1 MFSPDAI
8 EARMQRRDFLKTS
21 ALAGSALLFSRKL
34 PAADASDQAL
44 IEIMLDEPVGTISPL
59 IYSHFT
65 EELGAVIYDGVWVGE
80 KSKIPNTGGIRT
92 ALIEKMRQIKAPAV
106 RCPGGCFADSYD
118 WRDGIG
124 PKDKRPKRT
133 DFWVDDPDAKTLA
146 PKGVPSYDPNQFGT
160 DEFVRFCK
168 LVGAEPYLAANV
180 RSLNAYAFDQWV
192 EYCNSPAG
200 STSWSEVRAAGGS
213 PQPYNVQYWGVG
225 NESWGCGGNFTPE
238 EYASEYRRYQ
248 SWLPKYGLD
257 LKLIASG
264 PNQDDVDWTTRF
276 FENIFASG
284 RKIKPPF
291 GWSMHYYT
299 DLPEALKFTDQ
310 DVYPGY
316 VLADR
321 MEKIMLDH
329 WTAMGVYDRNHGV
342 KLVVDEY
349 GPWYRF
355 SDTKLDPSHV
365 LGQQLT
371 VRDAIMTALTLDT
384 FNRNPDK
391 VAIAA
396 CAQLIN
402 CIDSLFLSHEVHFIT
417 TPVFHIF
424 DMYKGHQGGQ
434 AVRLQFSVPEISFPR
449 KAIKKQLSS
458 TGDEAIVG
466 GPSSRLWG
474 LNGSASLA
482 GKVLTLTVA
491 NPHLT
496 ESHPTQIMLR
506 GDATAASAEM
516 EVLGGEDVHDHN
528 TFEQPDVVTTK
539 RATATISGKIVQFTL
554 PPSSV
559 SRLTITLT

>member
-1 MFSPDAI
+1 
-8 EARMQRRDFLKTS
+8 MQRRNFMKMG
-21 ALAGSALLFSRKL
+21 ALAGSALLFSKKL
-34 PAADASDQAL
+34 ASAAGTAEDATIDVV
-44 IEIMLDEPVGTISPL
+44 IGEPIGTISPL

-80 KSKIPNTGGIRT
+80 SSKIPNTGGIRT
-92 ALIEKMRQIKAPAV
+92 ALIEKLRQIKAPCV
-106 RCPGGCFADSYD
+106 RWPGGCFADSYD
-118 WRDGIG
+118 WRDGVG
-124 PKDKRPKRT
+124 PKDKRPRRT
-133 DFWVDDPDAKTLA
+133 DFWVDDPDSKNL
-146 PKGVPSYDPNQFGT
+146 PKKGVPSYDPNAFGT

-168 LVGAEPYLAANV
+168 LAGAEPYLAANV

-200 STSWSEVRAAGGS
+200 STTWSDVRAAGGS
-213 PQPYNVQYWGVG
+213 AEPYDVKYWGVG

-248 SWLPKYGLD
+248 AWLPSYGVD
-257 LKLIASG
+257 LKLVASG

-276 FENIFASG
+276 FENIFKPDRS
-284 RKIKPPF
+284 IHPPF

-299 DLPEALKFTDQ
+299 DLPEALKYTDA

-316 VLADR
+316 ELADR

-329 WTAMGVYDRNHGV
+329 WTAMGVYDKTHKV

-391 VAIAA
+391 VALAA

-402 CIDSLFLSHEVHFIT
+402 CIDSPFLSHEDRFIT
-417 TPVFHIF
+417 TPVFNVF
-424 DMYKGHQGGQ
+424 DMYKGHQGGE
-434 AVRLQFSVPEISFPR
+434 AVRMQFSIPDISFPR
-449 KAIKKQLSS
+449 QAIKKQLSDV
-458 TGDEAIVG
+458 GDEAYVG
-466 GPSSRLWG
+466 GPNSRLWG
-474 LNGSASLA
+474 MNGSASII
-482 GKVLTLTVA
+482 GKTLTLTVV

-496 ESHPTQIMLR
+496 EARPTQILLR
-506 GDATAASAEM
+506 GDASAISADA
-516 EVLGGEDVHDHN
+516 EVLGGGDLHEHN
-528 TFEQPDVVTTK
+528 TFEQPNAVQTK
-539 RATATISGKIVQFTL
+539 KAMATVSGKTVQFTF

-559 SRLTITLT
+559 TRLTVTLA

>member
-1 MFSPDAI
+1 
-8 EARMQRRDFLKTS
+8 MQRRSFLKTG
-21 ALAGSALLFSRKL
+21 ALAGSAIVFSRSL
-34 PAADASDQAL
+34 PSATTGDAV
-44 IEIMLDEPVGTISPL
+44 IEVMLDEPLGTISPL

-92 ALIEKMRQIKAPAV
+92 ALIDKMRQMKAPAV
-106 RCPGGCFADSYD
+106 RWPGGCFADSYD
-118 WRDGIG
+118 WRDGVG
-124 PKDKRPKRT
+124 PKDKRPRRT
-133 DFWVDDPDAKTLA
+133 DFWVDDRDAKSLPA
-146 PKGVPSYDPNQFGT
+146 KGLPSYDPNQFGT
-160 DEFVRFCK
+160 DEFVHFCK
-168 LVGAEPYLAANV
+168 LVGAEPYIAANV

-200 STSWSEVRAAGGS
+200 STTWSEVRAAGGS
-213 PQPYNVQYWGVG
+213 AEPYNVRYWGVG

-248 SWLPKYGLD
+248 SWLPKYGLE
-257 LKLIASG
+257 LNLIASG

-276 FENIFASG
+276 FENLFAAG
-284 RKIKPPF
+284 RAIKPPF

-299 DLPEALKFTDQ
+299 DLPEALKFTDA

-316 VLADR
+316 QLADR

-329 WTAMGVYDRNHGV
+329 WTAMGVYDRNHRV

-355 SDTKLDPSHV
+355 SDSKLDPSHV

-384 FNRNPDK
+384 FNRHADK

-402 CIDSLFLSHEVHFIT
+402 CIDSLFLSHEEHFIT
-417 TPVFHIF
+417 TPVFSVF

-434 AVRLQFSVPEISFPR
+434 AVRVQFSVPEISFPR
-449 KAIKKQLSS
+449 TTIQKRLSPVG
-458 TGDEAIVG
+458 TEANVAG
-466 GPSSRLWG
+466 AEARLWG
-474 LNGSASLA
+474 LNGSASLT
-482 GKVLTLTVA
+482 GKTLTLTVV

-496 ESHPTQIMLR
+496 EAHPAQIMLR
-506 GDATAASAEM
+506 GGATAASAEA
-516 EVLGGEDVHDHN
+516 EVLGGGDVHQHN
-528 TFEQPDVVTTK
+528 TFEQPDAVATK
-539 RATATISGKIVQFTL
+539 RSTASVSGNTVQFTL

-559 SRLTITLT
+559 TRLTIALG

>member
-1 MFSPDAI
+1 
-8 EARMQRRDFLKTS
+8 MQRRNFLKTG
-21 ALAGSALLFSRKL
+21 ALAGSAFFFSRTL
-34 PAADASDQAL
+34 ASAQTVSSDAT
-44 IEIMLDEPVGTISPL
+44 IEIMVDEPLGTISPL

-80 KSKIPNTGGIRT
+80 KSKIANTGGIRT

-106 RCPGGCFADSYD
+106 RWPGGCFADSYD
-118 WRDGIG
+118 WRDGVG
-124 PKDKRPKRT
+124 PKDKRPRRT
-133 DFWVDDPDAKTLA
+133 DFWVDDRDAKNL
-146 PKGVPSYDPNQFGT
+146 PKQGLPSFDPNEFGT

-168 LVGAEPYLAANV
+168 LSGAEPYLAANV

-200 STSWSEVRAAGGS
+200 STTWSDVRAAGGS
-213 PQPYNVQYWGVG
+213 AAPYNVQYWGVG

-248 SWLPKYGLD
+248 SWLPRYGLD
-257 LKLIASG
+257 LKLVASG

-276 FENIFASG
+276 FENIFAPG
-284 RKIKPPF
+284 RRIKPPF

-299 DLPEALKFTDQ
+299 DLPEALKFTAE

-316 VLADR
+316 ELANR

-329 WTAMGVYDRNHGV
+329 WTAMGVYDRDHRV

-355 SDTKLDPSHV
+355 SDTKLDPTHV

-371 VRDAIMTALTLDT
+371 IRDGIMTALTLDT
-384 FNRNPDK
+384 FNRHPEK
-391 VAIAA
+391 VALAA

-402 CIDSLFLSHEVHFIT
+402 CIDSLFLSHQDHFIT
-417 TPVFHIF
+417 TPTFQVF
-424 DMYKGHQGGQ
+424 DLYKEHQGGQ
-434 AVRLQFSVPEISFPR
+434 ALRVQFSVPDITFPR
-449 KAIKKQLSS
+449 KAIRKQLSA
-458 TGDEAIVG
+458 TGDEAITG
-466 GPSSRLWG
+466 GPDARLWG
-474 LNGSASLA
+474 LNGSASLT
-482 GKVLTLTVA
+482 GKTLTLTVV

-496 ESHPTQIMLR
+496 EAHPAQVVLR
-506 GDATAASAEM
+506 GGASATAAEA
-516 EVLGGEDVHDHN
+516 EVLGGEDVHAHN
-528 TFEQPDVVTTK
+528 TFEQPNAVVTRK
-539 RATATISGKIVQFTL
+539 ATATVSGKVVQCTL

-559 SRLTITLT
+559 TRFTITLA

>member
-1 MFSPDAI
+1 
-8 EARMQRRDFLKTS
+8 MQRRNFLKTG
-21 ALAGSALLFSRKL
+21 ALAGSAFLFSRQL
-34 PAADASDQAL
+34 SSAAATSEDAVV
-44 IEIMLDEPVGTISPL
+44 EVMTDEPLGTISPL

-80 KSKIPNTGGIRT
+80 KSKIANTGGIRT
-92 ALIEKMRQIKAPAV
+92 ALIEKMRQIKAPCV
-106 RCPGGCFADSYD
+106 RWPGGCFADSYD
-118 WRDGIG
+118 WRDGVG
-124 PKDKRPKRT
+124 PKDKRPRRT
-133 DFWVDDPDAKTLA
+133 DFWVDDPDSKSL
-146 PKGVPSYDPNQFGT
+146 PKKGLPSYDPNDFGT

-168 LVGAEPYLAANV
+168 LIGAEPYLAANV

-200 STSWSEVRAAGGS
+200 STTWSEVRAAAGS
-213 PQPYNVQYWGVG
+213 AEPYNVKYWGVG

-248 SWLPKYGLD
+248 AWLPSYGVD
-257 LKLIASG
+257 LKLVASG

-276 FENIFASG
+276 FENIFKPDRA
-284 RKIKPPF
+284 IHPPF

-299 DLPEALKFTDQ
+299 DLPEALKFVDE

-316 VLADR
+316 ELADR

-329 WTAMGVYDRNHGV
+329 WTAMGVYDKNHQV
-342 KLVVDEY
+342 KLIVDEY

-355 SDTKLDPSHV
+355 SDTKLDPTHV

-391 VAIAA
+391 VALAA

-402 CIDSLFLSHEVHFIT
+402 CIDSLFLSHEDHFIT
-417 TPVFHIF
+417 TPVFNVF

-434 AVRLQFSVPEISFPR
+434 ALRTQFSVPEISFPR
-449 KAIKKQLSS
+449 KAIKKQLSEV
-458 TGDEAIVG
+458 GDETYVG
-466 GPSSRLWG
+466 GPNSRLWG
-474 LNGSASLA
+474 MNGSASLT
-482 GKVLTLTVA
+482 GKTLTLTVV

-496 ESHPTQIMLR
+496 EARATQILLR
-506 GDATAASAEM
+506 GDATAGSAEA
-516 EVLGGEDVHDHN
+516 EVLGGGDLHAHN
-528 TFEQPDVVTTK
+528 TFEQPNAVQTRKT
-539 RATATISGKIVQFTL
+539 TATVSGKTVQFTF

-559 SRLTITLT
+559 TRITVEMS

>member
-1 MFSPDAI
+1 
-8 EARMQRRDFLKTS
+8 MQRRNFLKTG
-21 ALAGSALLFSRKL
+21 ALAGSAFFFSRTL
-34 PAADASDQAL
+34 ASAQTVSSDAT
-44 IEIMLDEPVGTISPL
+44 IEIMVDEPLGTISPL

-80 KSKIPNTGGIRT
+80 KSKIANTGGIRT

-106 RCPGGCFADSYD
+106 RWPGGCFADSYD
-118 WRDGIG
+118 WRDGVG
-124 PKDKRPKRT
+124 PKDKRPRRT
-133 DFWVDDPDAKTLA
+133 DFWVDDRDAKNL
-146 PKGVPSYDPNQFGT
+146 PKQGLPSFDPNEFGT

-168 LVGAEPYLAANV
+168 LSGAEPYLAANV

-200 STSWSEVRAAGGS
+200 STTWSDVRAAGGS
-213 PQPYNVQYWGVG
+213 AAPYNVQYWGVG

-248 SWLPKYGLD
+248 SWLPRYGVD
-257 LKLIASG
+257 LKLVASG

-276 FENIFASG
+276 FENIFAPG
-284 RKIKPPF
+284 RRIKPPF

-299 DLPEALKFTDQ
+299 DLPEALKFTAE

-316 VLADR
+316 ELANR

-329 WTAMGVYDRNHGV
+329 WTAMGVYDRDHRV

-355 SDTKLDPSHV
+355 SDTKLDPTHV

-371 VRDAIMTALTLDT
+371 IRDGIMTALTLDT
-384 FNRNPDK
+384 FNRHPEK
-391 VAIAA
+391 VALAA

-402 CIDSLFLSHEVHFIT
+402 CIDSLFLSHEDHFIT
-417 TPVFHIF
+417 TPIFQVF
-424 DMYKGHQGGQ
+424 DLYKEHQGGQ
-434 AVRLQFSVPEISFPR
+434 ALRVQFSVPDITFPR
-449 KAIKKQLSS
+449 KAIRKQLSA
-458 TGDEAIVG
+458 TGDEAITG
-466 GPSSRLWG
+466 GPDARLWG
-474 LNGSASLA
+474 LNGSASLT
-482 GKVLTLTVA
+482 GKTLTLTVV

-496 ESHPTQIMLR
+496 ESHPAQIVLR
-506 GDATAASAEM
+506 GGASATAAEA
-516 EVLGGEDVHDHN
+516 EVLGGEDVHAHN
-528 TFEQPDVVTTK
+528 TFEQPNAVVTRK
-539 RATATISGKIVQFTL
+539 ATATVSGKVVQCTL

-559 SRLTITLT
+559 TRFTITLA